1 MAATVVFQRR
11 AADEYLHARD
21 WYSARSPHVSERFTQ
36 AVNAAVAKVEASP
49 EACATIA
56 GRYRYTRVRGFP
68 YFLVFRPRSSTVTVI
83 VAVAHGR
90 RRPGYWQQ
98 RR

>member
-1 MAATVVFQRR
+1 MAATVVFQRH
-11 AADEYLHARD
+11 AAEEYRHARD

-36 AVNAAVAKVEASP
+36 AVNAAVAKVAASP
-49 EACATIA
+49 EACATIG

-68 YFLVFRPRSSTVTVI
+68 YVLVFRPRTPGITVI
-83 VAVAHGR
+83 VAVAHGH

-98 RR
+98 GR

>member
-68 YFLVFRPRSSTVTVI
+68 YFLVFRPLSSTVTVI
-83 VAVAHGR
+83 VAVADER
-90 RRPGYWQQ
+90 RRHGYWQQ